1 LLQQELLTKAGELV
15 RIGGVVGYVTCSPH
29 LAETDAIVASF
40 LKRNS
45 NFECVDVS
53 PVLPQLNL
61 PTGSMNLRLRPDVH
75 HTDGMFLAILRRTA

>member
-1 LLQQELLTKAGELV
+1 LQQELLTKAGELV

-40 LKRNS
+40 LKRNP
-45 NFECVDVS
+45 NFETVDVS

-61 PTGSMNLRLRPDVH
+61 PKGSMSLRLRPDVH
-75 HTDGMFLAILRRTA
+75 HTDGMFLALLRRTA